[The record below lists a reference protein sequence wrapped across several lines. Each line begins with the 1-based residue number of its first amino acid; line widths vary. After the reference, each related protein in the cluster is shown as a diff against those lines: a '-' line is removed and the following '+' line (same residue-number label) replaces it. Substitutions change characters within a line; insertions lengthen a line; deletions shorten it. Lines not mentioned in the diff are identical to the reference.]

1 MTIAGNRDGG
11 SIKMNK
17 DKFGEAKQSSRAL
30 KFKLTSNEFNKTFRD
45 LCVVCKNWQGGT
57 RMFVMLPVH
66 QVL

>member
-17 DKFGEAKQSSRAL
+17 GKVGEAKQSSRAL

-45 LCVVCKNWQGGT
+45 LCVVCKNW
-57 RMFVMLPVH
+57 
-66 QVL
+66 